1 MLMRGQIKKGLFMF
15 AALSWLIITGCER
28 QPESYSHTDFA
39 MGTVTNITL
48 YGTGDLEEKEKNI
61 IKEVKKLE
69 DTISWRIE
77 DSQLSKINRELKE
90 NNGKAKASGNMK
102 NWISQA
108 LRISRDSY
116 CDGRNTVDPTIGAL
130 TQLWDFESDDP
141 KVPSAS
147 SIQNALQGN
156 LAVNSSQTTI
166 DEEGTITAKN
176 PNTVF
181 DFGAYGKGIGTD
193 VIKETLEKD
202 DDISGAMIAL
212 GGSIYVYGEKPDGEN
227 WNVGI
232 QTPSKGSGEVLGS
245 ISTKGDTFISTSG
258 DYEKY
263 FVDETTGKT
272 YFHILDPKTGYSVE
286 TDITSCTIICDS
298 GINSDGLSTA
308 CFAMGP
314 EKSQELLKKY
324 DAAAVFVDKKNHV
337 YVSGDV
343 DFSLSDKNYK
353 EVSLEE
359 FLKANQ

>member
-1 MLMRGQIKKGLFMF
+1 MRRQIKKGLLMF
-15 AALSWLIITGCER
+15 AAASFFLITGCER

-39 MGTVTNITL
+39 MGTVTNVTL

-61 IKEVKKLE
+61 IEEVKNLE

-77 DSQLSKINRELKE
+77 DSQLSKINQKLKE
-90 NNGKAKASGNMK
+90 NNGKAKASGEMK
-102 NWISQA
+102 QWIAQA
-108 LRISRDSY
+108 LKISRDSY

-147 SIQNALQGN
+147 SIQKALQGN
-156 LAVNSSQTTI
+156 LAVNSSQTMI
-166 DEEGTITAKN
+166 EDDGTIIAKN

-181 DFGAYGKGIGTD
+181 DLGAFGKGIGTD

-263 FVDETTGKT
+263 FVDEATGKT

-286 TDITSCTIICDS
+286 TDITSCTIVCDS

-324 DAAAVFVDKKNHV
+324 NASAIFVDKNKHV

-343 DFSLSDKNYK
+343 DFSISDNAYK
-353 EVSLEE
+353 EVSLKE
-359 FLKANQ
+359 FLEANR